1 VSQPHPVPPELLL
14 KSAILD
20 ALIKGVLMVDHESR
34 VAWINRP
41 LERLLGVDHW
51 LTGDEVAVVKGVVWC
66 RGRCPGDPAQECC
79 EISSRVRM

>member
-20 ALIKGVLMVDHESR
+20 ALIKGVLLIDHERR

>member
-20 ALIKGVLMVDHESR
+20 ALIKGVLLIDHERR

-51 LTGDEVAVVKGVVWC
+51 LTGDEVAVVEEVVWC
-66 RGRCPGDPAQECC
+66 RGQCLGDPAQECC

>member
-1 VSQPHPVPPELLL
+1 
-14 KSAILD
+14 
-20 ALIKGVLMVDHESR
+20 

-51 LTGDEVAVVKGVVWC
+51 LTGDEVAVVEGVVRC
-66 RGRCPGDPAQECC
+66 RGRCPGDPAQECR